1 MEQRPGLWISLVL
14 ILLSSQ
20 VAVARAGGGPAAE
33 LAGYR
38 APGRRRAPS
47 PRPYDADKAKAAS
60 QIVDPEAATRAYL
73 DSVSPERRAQTK
85 SYAHGNYVF
94 QILDFVV
101 SSALMILLIVLGI
114 SVRFRNL
121 ARRIT
126 QVRLLQRALYWI
138 QFFVTL
144 KVIGFP
150 LTLYTNYYRET
161 HYGLLSQSLGGF
173 LADQGKEILIGCL
186 LGSIFMM

>member
-33 LAGYR
+33 AVPSAG
-38 APGRRRAPS
+38 AAASAKPA
-47 PRPYDADKAKAAS
+47 PYDADKAKAAS

-144 KVIGFP
+144 NVIGFP

-161 HYGLLSQSLGGF
+161 HYGLLSQSLGGSSPIR
-173 LADQGKEILIGCL
+173 ERR
-186 LGSIFMM
+186 S